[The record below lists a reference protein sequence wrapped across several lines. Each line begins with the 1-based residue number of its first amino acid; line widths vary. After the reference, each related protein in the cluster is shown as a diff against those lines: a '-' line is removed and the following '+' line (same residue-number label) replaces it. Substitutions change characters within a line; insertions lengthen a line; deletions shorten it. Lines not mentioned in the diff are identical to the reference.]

1 MKLTSN
7 NVWFTSDTHYG
18 HSNIVKGVTNW
29 RNAEGEVPIEQV
41 RDFSSVETMNELM
54 VSNINQ
60 HVQASDW
67 LIHLGDW
74 SFGGYDKIEE
84 FREQINCNNVVLILG
99 NHDHHIQRDIP
110 KFRKMFN
117 HITHYEELKITRGND
132 TNNMLIL
139 CHYPIISWNQMHHGS
154 FMLHG
159 HQHLKGEKIFGQGKR
174 MDIGMC
180 GSEEFRPYHME
191 EIVDLLK
198 NRQFYTLSLHD
209 ALPIYRKSVV

>member
-7 NVWFTSDTHYG
+7 NVWLTSDTHYG
-18 HSNIVKGVTNW
+18 HNNIVSGVTNW
-29 RNAEGEVPIEQV
+29 RNAEGEIPTEQV
-41 RDFSSVETMNELM
+41 RNFQDVETMNELM
-54 VSNINQ
+54 VENINSC
-60 HVQASDW
+60 VDAKDW

-74 SFGGYDKIEE
+74 SFGGYDKIQE

-117 HITHYEELKITRGND
+117 HIANYEELKITRKENF
-132 TNNMLIL
+132 NNTLIL

-159 HQHLKGEKIFGQGKR
+159 HQHLKGERIFGQGKR
-174 MDIGMC
+174 MDIGLC
-180 GSEEFRPYHME
+180 GSEDFRPYHIE
-191 EIVDLLK
+191 EIVDLLT
-198 NRQFYTLSLHD
+198 NRQFEPYTDHD
-209 ALPIYRKSVV
+209 HHITIK

>member
-1 MKLTSN
+1 MKLSSN
-7 NVWFTSDTHYG
+7 NVWFTADTHYG
-18 HSNIVKGVTNW
+18 HSNIVSGVTNW

-198 NRQFYTLSLHD
+198 NRQFEPYIEHD
-209 ALPIYRKSVV
+209 HHTTKIK

>member
-1 MKLTSN
+1 MKLSSN
-7 NVWFTSDTHYG
+7 NVWFTADTHYG
-18 HSNIVKGVTNW
+18 HSNIVSGVTNW
-29 RNAEGEVPIEQV
+29 RNAEGDIPFEQV
-41 RDFSSVETMNELM
+41 RNFSTVNSMNELM

-60 HVQASDW
+60 HVNTNDW

-198 NRQFYTLSLHD
+198 NRQFEPYIEHD
-209 ALPIYRKSVV
+209 HHTTKIK

>member
-1 MKLTSN
+1 MKLSSN
-7 NVWFTSDTHYG
+7 NVWFTADTHYG
-18 HSNIVKGVTNW
+18 HSNIVSGVTNW
-29 RNAEGEVPIEQV
+29 RNAEGDIPFEQV
-41 RDFSSVETMNELM
+41 RNFSTVNSMNELM

-60 HVQASDW
+60 HVNTNDW

-139 CHYPIISWNQMHHGS
+139 CHYPIVSWNQMHHGS

-198 NRQFYTLSLHD
+198 NRQFEPYIEHD
-209 ALPIYRKSVV
+209 HHTTKIK

>member
-1 MKLTSN
+1 MKLTSK

-18 HSNIVKGVTNW
+18 HSNIVRGVTNW
-29 RNAEGEVPIEQV
+29 RNAEGEIPIEQV
-41 RDFSSVETMNELM
+41 RDFSSVEDMNELM
-54 VSNINQ
+54 IENINKN
-60 HVQASDW
+60 VSASDW

-74 SFGGYDKIEE
+74 SFGGYDKIQE
-84 FREQINCNNVVLILG
+84 FREQINCNNIVLILG

-117 HITHYEELKITRGND
+117 HITHYEELRITR
-132 TNNMLIL
+132 NNESNNTLIL

-159 HQHLKGEKIFGQGKR
+159 HQHLKGEKKFGQGKR
-174 MDIGMC
+174 MDIGLC

-191 EIVDLLK
+191 EIVDLLV
-198 NRQFYTLSLHD
+198 NRQFEPYPEHEHHIT
-209 ALPIYRKSVV
+209 IK

>member
-18 HSNIVKGVTNW
+18 HSNLVRGVTNW
-29 RNAEGEVPIEQV
+29 RNAEGEIPIEQV
-41 RDFSSVETMNELM
+41 RDFSSVEDMNELM
-54 VSNINQ
+54 VENINKN
-60 HVQASDW
+60 VAPSDW

-74 SFGGYDKIEE
+74 SFGGYDKIQE
-84 FREQINCNNVVLILG
+84 FREQINCNNIVLILG

-117 HITHYEELKITRGND
+117 HITHYEELRITRKNES
-132 TNNMLIL
+132 NNTLIL
-139 CHYPIISWNQMHHGS
+139 CHYPIISWNLMHHGS

-159 HQHLKGEKIFGQGKR
+159 HQHLKGEKKFGQGKR

-191 EIVDLLK
+191 EIVDLLSH
-198 NRQFYTLSLHD
+198 RQFEPYTEHD
-209 ALPIYRKSVV
+209 HHTSIK

>member
-174 MDIGMC
+174 MDI
-180 GSEEFRPYHME
+180 
-191 EIVDLLK
+191 VW
-198 NRQFYTLSLHD
+198 
-209 ALPIYRKSVV
+209 

>member
-117 HITHYEELKITRGND
+117 HITHYEELRVSQGSNPSNT
-132 TNNMLIL
+132 MIL

-154 FMLHG
+154 YMLHG
-159 HQHLKGEKIFGQGKR
+159 HQHLKGDRKFGQGKR
-174 MDIGMC
+174 LDVGMC
-180 GSEEFRPYHME
+180 GSEDFRPYHIDE
-191 EIVDLLK
+191 VVNLLK
-198 NRQFYTLSLHD
+198 DRQFEPYTEHD
-209 ALPIYRKSVV
+209 HHTTKTK

>member
-198 NRQFYTLSLHD
+198 NRQFEPYIEHD
-209 ALPIYRKSVV
+209 HHTTKIK

>member
-1 MKLTSN
+1 
-7 NVWFTSDTHYG
+7 
-18 HSNIVKGVTNW
+18 
-29 RNAEGEVPIEQV
+29 
-41 RDFSSVETMNELM
+41 MNELM

-139 CHYPIISWNQMHHGS
+139 CHYPIISWNQIHHGS

-198 NRQFYTLSLHD
+198 NRQFEPYIEHD
-209 ALPIYRKSVV
+209 HHTTKIK

>member
-1 MKLTSN
+1 MGASSSKDS
-7 NVWFTSDTHYG
+7 FSPPPSDDA
-18 HSNIVKGVTNW
+18 V
-29 RNAEGEVPIEQV
+29 V
-41 RDFSSVETMNELM
+41 RT
-54 VSNINQ
+54 
-60 HVQASDW
+60 ASA
-67 LIHLGDW
+67 
-74 SFGGYDKIEE
+74 KKNPE
-84 FREQINCNNVVLILG
+84 
-99 NHDHHIQRDIP
+99 
-110 KFRKMFN
+110 
-117 HITHYEELKITRGND
+117 EELKITRGND

-198 NRQFYTLSLHD
+198 NRQFEPYIEHD
-209 ALPIYRKSVV
+209 HHTTKIK